1 MDNLINHN
9 ATSPEEEESV
19 EFPWRQ
25 ITIAVT
31 FAIIMIVGLIGNA
44 LVIIIACK
52 KPVAARSSTGI
63 FILNLS
69 LSDLLFLL
77 FCSPFTATVLT
88 MKYWIFGRLLCK
100 LWNFVIQSSML
111 ASIYTLVIL
120 SFDRYF
126 KLVRKPSNRLG
137 NKWGIIIVVFIWIV
151 AAGFSSPCLIVFDIT
166 QVNNTSKFLCY
177 DSLWTDPARQKPRY
191 LLFVAMVGYVVP
203 LMLLTFT
210 YASIMKATWKV
221 SNIGSS
227 NCVKRSR
234 KQVTVI
240 ISVLVLAFGVSWL
253 PHNIFNVWI
262 ALAKDK
268 FPWTQFTFRFK
279 VISWCLTSLHTC
291 LNPVVYC
298 LMSRLFRHAAKEVV
312 TECGK
317 GDCSMPG
324 VTYERQIPAHPCHTL
339 SRLSARY
346 KHRPL
351 FYI

>member
-137 NKWGIIIVVFIWIV
+137 NKW
-151 AAGFSSPCLIVFDIT
+151 
-166 QVNNTSKFLCY
+166 
-177 DSLWTDPARQKPRY
+177 
-191 LLFVAMVGYVVP
+191 
-203 LMLLTFT
+203 
-210 YASIMKATWKV
+210 
-221 SNIGSS
+221 
-227 NCVKRSR
+227 
-234 KQVTVI
+234 
-240 ISVLVLAFGVSWL
+240 VL
-253 PHNIFNVWI
+253 
-262 ALAKDK
+262 
-268 FPWTQFTFRFK
+268 
-279 VISWCLTSLHTC
+279 
-291 LNPVVYC
+291 
-298 LMSRLFRHAAKEVV
+298 
-312 TECGK
+312 
-317 GDCSMPG
+317 
-324 VTYERQIPAHPCHTL
+324 
-339 SRLSARY
+339 
-346 KHRPL
+346 
-351 FYI
+351 